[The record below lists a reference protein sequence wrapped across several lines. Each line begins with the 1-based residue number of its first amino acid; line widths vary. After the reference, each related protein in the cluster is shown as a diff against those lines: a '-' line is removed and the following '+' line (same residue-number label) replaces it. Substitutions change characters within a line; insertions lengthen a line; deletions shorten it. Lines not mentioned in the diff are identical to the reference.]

1 MTKNDKK
8 KNQVAPMATLL
19 VDTILPIFNSGKFS
33 VIANGFP
40 ALSLDYGSRSL
51 DLEARGMEESGFK
64 FSQLVGD
71 QGGVAGLLK
80 DSEAIAKKLAREG
93 WTLTLYDGGSKA
105 LTIGSK
111 VSRLTG
117 HIRVN
122 PLKLRKLLRE
132 FI

>member
-19 VDTILPIFNSGKFS
+19 VDTILPIFSSGKFS

-64 FSQLVGD
+64 LSQLVGD

-93 WTLTLYDGGSKA
+93 WTLTLYDGGAK
-105 LTIGSK
+105 L
-111 VSRLTG
+111 SR
-117 HIRVN
+117 
-122 PLKLRKLLRE
+122 
-132 FI
+132 

>member
-1 MTKNDKK
+1 MTKEDKK
-8 KNQVAPMATLL
+8 KQVEPIATLL
-19 VDTILPIFNSGKFS
+19 IDTILPIFSSGKFS
-33 VIANGFP
+33 VAVNGFP
-40 ALSLDYGSRSL
+40 ALSLDYGSKSL
-51 DLEARGMEESGFK
+51 ELEARGMEENGFK
-64 FSQLVGD
+64 LSQFVGR

-80 DSEAIAKKLAREG
+80 DSEAIAKKLARED
-93 WTLTLYDGGSKA
+93 WTLTIYDGGSKA

-122 PLKLRKLLRE
+122 PLKLRKLLRW

>member
-1 MTKNDKK
+1 MTKEDKK
-8 KNQVAPMATLL
+8 KQVEPIATLL
-19 VDTILPIFNSGKFS
+19 IDTILPIFSSGKFS
-33 VIANGFP
+33 IAVNGFP

-51 DLEARGMEESGFK
+51 ELEARGVEESGFK
-64 FSQLVGD
+64 VSQLVRHQSGA
-71 QGGVAGLLK
+71 AGLLK

-93 WTLTLYDGGSKA
+93 WTLTLYDEGSKA